1 VAKAT
6 KDENMFCLRLL
17 INFVLIITLVSLVAF
32 IMAGICYLLI
42 WLLMQDK
49 LLAGF
54 TFHYVFYFGCL
65 IVILLGTATDV
76 FPFDLDEI
84 YRRLKAISHQKMND

>member
-1 VAKAT
+1 
-6 KDENMFCLRLL
+6 MICLKLL
-17 INFVLIITLVSLVAF
+17 INFILMIALVSLVSYL
-32 IMAGICYLLI
+32 MAGICYLLI

-65 IVILLGTATDV
+65 VVILLGTATDI
-76 FPFDLDEI
+76 FPFDHDQI
-84 YRRLKAISHQKMND
+84 YSRLKAILHQKIKN

>member
-1 VAKAT
+1 
-6 KDENMFCLRLL
+6 MFCLRLL
-17 INFVLIITLVSLVAF
+17 INFVLIITLVSLVSFLLAS
-32 IMAGICYLLI
+32 ICYLLI

-65 IVILLGTATDV
+65 IVILLGTATDII
-76 FPFDLDEI
+76 PFDLDEI

>member
-1 VAKAT
+1 MAKAT
-6 KDENMFCLRLL
+6 KDEHMFCLRLL

>member
-1 VAKAT
+1 
-6 KDENMFCLRLL
+6 MFCLRLL

-65 IVILLGTATDV
+65 IVILLGTATDI

>member
-1 VAKAT
+1 
-6 KDENMFCLRLL
+6 MFCLRLL

-32 IMAGICYLLI
+32 IVAGICYLLI

-65 IVILLGTATDV
+65 MVILLGTATDI

>member
-1 VAKAT
+1 
-6 KDENMFCLRLL
+6 MFCLRLL

-32 IMAGICYLLI
+32 IMAGICYILI

>member
-1 VAKAT
+1 
-6 KDENMFCLRLL
+6 
-17 INFVLIITLVSLVAF
+17 
-32 IMAGICYLLI
+32 
-42 WLLMQDK
+42 MQDK

-65 IVILLGTATDV
+65 IVILLGTATDII
-76 FPFDLDEI
+76 PFDLDEI

>member
-1 VAKAT
+1 
-6 KDENMFCLRLL
+6 MFCLRLL

>member
-1 VAKAT
+1 
-6 KDENMFCLRLL
+6 
-17 INFVLIITLVSLVAF
+17 
-32 IMAGICYLLI
+32 
-42 WLLMQDK
+42 MQDK

-65 IVILLGTATDV
+65 IVILLGTTTDV